1 MIPTNGR
8 RFLVQIYLLLVLQ
21 KTATAVAH
29 CKEGNGL
36 IKVNGFP
43 LHLVE
48 PATLRYKVVW
58 CMHTEREG
66 LPCPGLALSFLL
78 TPQLEEPLLLLGKEK
93 FEGVDIRVRVKG
105 GGHVARIYGECCRVR
120 RTTVRRW
127 TW

>member
-1 MIPTNGR
+1 MVWFG
-8 RFLVQIYLLLVLQ
+8 FMLLFDFQ

-58 CMHTEREG
+58 CTYGGEKTS
-66 LPCPGLALSFLL
+66 LS
-78 TPQLEEPLLLLGKEK
+78 
-93 FEGVDIRVRVKG
+93 
-105 GGHVARIYGECCRVR
+105 
-120 RTTVRRW
+120 
-127 TW
+127 